1 MGISAR
7 SLATGAGLI
16 LIEIQD
22 SIILSLFSH

>member
-1 MGISAR
+1 MGSAR
-7 SLATGAGLI
+7 SLATGIGLI